1 MTDIAVRRGR
11 KRRVL
16 ALLVACSGPPCAL
29 AAPQAACP
37 DLSGRYRVAASR
49 TPAQADLLRA
59 LQITAQAGEDD
70 LKLESAAGGVLTLQL
85 LPARAV
91 GAAPDVRTLFRGSDF
106 ECRDGRVVLKTPVA
120 SARQA
125 GSAHLEG
132 GSTVRLARSADGSLA
147 IEVSFS
153 GSERADLYRYDS
165 ARISVPRPF
174 SGRMQ
179 VERFSW
185 PPADRLPPPAQP
197 EAPSPAA
204 LREDETRV
212 RMTGLLGSG
221 RVGFVKTV
229 AGGVRVQLRATR
241 GEDLVAAED
250 RLRAAGL
257 PFEIEREPVW
267 SGNTYLAEIR
277 LPDAPGAG
285 AGPGRPSA
293 FRVAAEL
300 NRLLPA
306 GAHAEKVRRLG
317 ESYVADVLL
326 LQGDGA
332 GLAESVP
339 RRSTMVA
346 RVVLLPPDAQRP
358 PSAGRVERWLM
369 TLKP

>member
-1 MTDIAVRRGR
+1 MTNNNQDELPHGGQTQTDEEHQSRVFRLRSR
-11 KRRVL
+11 KLRVE
-16 ALLVACSGPPCAL
+16 V
-29 AAPQAACP
+29 
-37 DLSGRYRVAASR
+37 V
-49 TPAQADLLRA
+49 
-59 LQITAQAGEDD
+59 E
-70 LKLESAAGGVLTLQL
+70 
-85 LPARAV
+85 
-91 GAAPDVRTLFRGSDF
+91 GSNQ
-106 ECRDGRVVLKTPVA
+106 GRVIEL
-120 SARQA
+120 A
-125 GSAHLEG
+125 GH
-132 GSTVRLARSADGSLA
+132 
-147 IEVSFS
+147 
-153 GSERADLYRYDS
+153 
-165 ARISVPRPF
+165 SV
-174 SGRMQ
+174 
-179 VERFSW
+179 
-185 PPADRLPPPAQP
+185 
-197 EAPSPAA
+197 
-204 LREDETRV
+204 TI
-212 RMTGLLGSG
+212 GSG